1 MPSFS
6 RGFSAFM
13 WALFLGAF
21 IWIGMV
27 AIGITGAT
35 SFIVGCV
42 AGLGIFLYVRAYGRD
57 EPAQSAARRRAPWT
71 PHSANSSRRVRSAPI
86 SSRRRSNTGLHGL
99 ASASAQGARRG
110 LQRLGSR

>member
-1 MPSFS
+1 MHLRLPSVS

-13 WALFLGAF
+13 WALFLGAC

-42 AGLGIFLYVRAYGRD
+42 AGLGIFLYVRVYGGD
-57 EPAQSAARRRAPWT
+57 EPAQNARRERA
-71 PHSANSSRRVRSAPI
+71 R
-86 SSRRRSNTGLHGL
+86 
-99 ASASAQGARRG
+99 
-110 LQRLGSR
+110 

>member
-1 MPSFS
+1 MQHVDNSVRAGCYPGSPALDRLTFAVVHLRMPSFS

-42 AGLGIFLYVRAYGRD
+42 AGLGIFLYVRVYGGD
-57 EPAQSAARRRAPWT
+57 EPAQSARRERAR
-71 PHSANSSRRVRSAPI
+71 
-86 SSRRRSNTGLHGL
+86 
-99 ASASAQGARRG
+99 
-110 LQRLGSR
+110 

>member
-1 MPSFS
+1 MWITVSAEYYAASPAPERLTFAVVHLRMPAFS

-21 IWIGMV
+21 IWLGMV

-42 AGLGIFLYVRAYGRD
+42 AGLGIFLYVRVYGGD
-57 EPAQSAARRRAPWT
+57 EPAQSARRERAR
-71 PHSANSSRRVRSAPI
+71 
-86 SSRRRSNTGLHGL
+86 
-99 ASASAQGARRG
+99 
-110 LQRLGSR
+110 